1 MARVDGEHAGPK
13 PHALG
18 RMRVSGEHKCG
29 VARVGELAHPDRLEA
44 EPFGRLCPRNGFVE
58 RLACIEE
65 RGKARHDFSNICPV
79 TFAQALFMGLL
90 QGATELFPVSSLG
103 HSVLI
108 PSLLHWSFKQS
119 DPSFVPFLVLLH
131 LGTATALLI
140 LYREQWIAII
150 RGFFTAAIPGKIPT
164 DPERLAMLLLVGTIP
179 AGILGVFLE
188 TRVKALFASPYAAA
202 GFLVVNGVLMLGFE
216 LLRRRAESKAEL
228 DSASRVEQ
236 GERVAQAERI
246 SFRAAALVGACQALA
261 FLPGISRSGVT
272 IGGGLVSEP
281 GHQEA
286 ARFSFLLATPVI
298 LGAGVLEVPQ
308 LLSSGVPVAEYL
320 AATVLSGLAAYAS
333 GRFFLRHFR
342 SGRLDPYGWYCI
354 AAGTIS

>member
-1 MARVDGEHAGPK
+1 
-13 PHALG
+13 
-18 RMRVSGEHKCG
+18 
-29 VARVGELAHPDRLEA
+29 
-44 EPFGRLCPRNGFVE
+44 
-58 RLACIEE
+58 
-65 RGKARHDFSNICPV
+65 V
-79 TFAQALFMGLL
+79 TLLQALFMGLL

-103 HSVLI
+103 HAVVI
-108 PSLLHWSFKQS
+108 PSLLHWKFKQS

-140 LYREQWIAII
+140 LYRDQWIAII
-150 RGFFTAAIPGKIPT
+150 RGFFTAAIRGQIRT
-164 DPERLAMLLLVGTIP
+164 DTERLAMLLLVGTIP

-216 LLRRRAESKAEL
+216 LLRRRAERKGALE
-228 DSASRVEQ
+228 SASRVEQ
-236 GERVAQAERI
+236 EERFAQAERI

-272 IGGGLVSEP
+272 IGGGLLA
-281 GHQEA
+281 GLRHQEA

-298 LGAGVLEVPQ
+298 LAASLVEVPQ
-308 LLSSGVPVAEYL
+308 LITSGVPIGEYM
-320 AATVLSGLAAYAS
+320 AAAVLSGIAAYAS
-333 GRFFLRHFR
+333 ARFLLRYFR

-354 AAGTIS
+354 AAGLVSLALLGLNL